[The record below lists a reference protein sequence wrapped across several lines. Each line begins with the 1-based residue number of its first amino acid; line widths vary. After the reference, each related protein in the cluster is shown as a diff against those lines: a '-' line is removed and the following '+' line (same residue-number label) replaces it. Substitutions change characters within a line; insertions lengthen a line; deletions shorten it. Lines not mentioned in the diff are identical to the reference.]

1 MRGKSRTPSV
11 PPVASPVKKEV
22 LKAEF
27 EDDDG
32 EVTMRHRA
40 SSGGSPSKAVAS
52 LESSPSPMPARIMD
66 DRDDH
71 DSTGR
76 RKTTAIKKWSSSRG
90 CYVDVDPNSTSVPEA
105 GQGGGRYRSRSR
117 SAASSMSSTKGAYS
131 LGKTPADEG
140 SEAGNYRGSR
150 TRASAKAAGKEV
162 AEDGEVVQPVEPER
176 ADASGEAAHRNGRKR
191 ALQQQGRI
199 NAKRPVLD
207 AQSEGV
213 DEEGSSDMM
222 QTSPAKV
229 QVKQEASDTSWW
241 AQTRQS
247 FGKFMRS

>member
-1 MRGKSRTPSV
+1 M
-11 PPVASPVKKEV
+11 
-22 LKAEF
+22 KAEF

-52 LESSPSPMPARIMD
+52 PESPPSRMLARIKD

-71 DSTGR
+71 ESTGR
-76 RKTTAIKKWSSSRG
+76 RKTTAMKKWSSSRG
-90 CYVDVDPNSTSVPEA
+90 CYVDVDTNSTSSQDA

-241 AQTRQS
+241 GQTRQS